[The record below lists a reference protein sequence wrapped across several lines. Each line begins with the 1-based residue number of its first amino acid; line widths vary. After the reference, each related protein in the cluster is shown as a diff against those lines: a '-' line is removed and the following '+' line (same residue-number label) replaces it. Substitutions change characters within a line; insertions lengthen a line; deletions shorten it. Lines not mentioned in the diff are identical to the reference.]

1 MWKDAEMDPTD
12 IGLFHLA
19 ERRLEWVDARQKLL
33 AQNVANANT
42 PGFKARD
49 VAPFVSVLSASTMTG
64 TSPLHMSGK
73 GASGTSIQIHA
84 ADRSPDGNAV
94 SMEEQ
99 LTRVADTAGVQ
110 ELVLNLHHRYQA
122 MMRLALGRGG

>member
-1 MWKDAEMDPTD
+1 MDPTD

-49 VAPFVSVLSASTMTG
+49 VAPFSMALSASAMTE
-64 TSPLHMSGK
+64 TSPMHMG
-73 GASGTSIQIHA
+73 GAAEAGAAVQIRA
-84 ADRSPDGNAV
+84 ADKSPDGNAV